1 LSRPLVAITQRRRT
15 PATRQWHRTGAACLA
30 RALLAHGLIPI
41 DDIRHA
47 SEAMPD
53 DNLLPLLIYIVLVVL
68 TVGGLLALSHV
79 LGQRHREPA
88 TGAPFESGIVHI
100 GSGWARIPVR
110 FYLVAVLFVIFDLEA
125 AFIFAWAVAA
135 RQAGWPGYIEILVFI
150 GILAAALAY
159 LWRVGALDW
168 HRTPRADRP

>member
-1 LSRPLVAITQRRRT
+1 
-15 PATRQWHRTGAACLA
+15 
-30 RALLAHGLIPI
+30 
-41 DDIRHA
+41 
-47 SEAMPD
+47 MPGEH
-53 DNLLPLLIYIVLVVL
+53 LLPLLSYIALVLV
-68 TVGGLLALSHV
+68 TIGGLLALSFV

-88 TGAPFESGIVHI
+88 TGDPFESGIVHI
-100 GSGWARIPVR
+100 GSGWLRIPVR

-135 RQAGWPGYIEILVFI
+135 RQAGWAGYIEILVFI

-168 HRTPRADRP
+168 HRNPGRETR